1 MEGEM
6 TMATAQ
12 HNAQAKLDDF
22 DHKLGEVHLGDHVRD
37 VTGDGS
43 TMVVVGLSASR
54 ADEYPALIN
63 TTVHDLNPEFPADDY
78 VVEVVYPGH
87 GLSLDTDDTYP
98 FPRSRLRVARSA
110 QD

>member
-1 MEGEM
+1 M
-6 TMATAQ
+6 TMATARTPT
-12 HNAQAKLDDF
+12 QATLDDF
-22 DHKLGEVHLGDHVRD
+22 DHELGEVHLGDHVTD
-37 VTGDGS
+37 VTDDDS

-54 ADEYPALIN
+54 ADEYVAFGD
-63 TTVHDLNPEFPADDY
+63 TTVHDVNPEFPADDY

-87 GLSLDTDDTYP
+87 GLRLDTGNSYA